1 MKNSVCAVLIF
12 FVVMAS
18 QAQNDSINGN
28 NYGKNEFKLNAV
40 FLLLGTFDVSYE
52 RNISENSS
60 AGVSVFVP
68 FDKNNFDTDIN
79 YYVSPYYRIFFG
91 KKYAA
96 GFFLEGFGMLNSMDQ
111 EYYNDTP
118 NMYTTYWDEAV
129 TDFALGFGL
138 GGKWMTTGGFVFE
151 VSGGIGRNL
160 FNTNDSDYYDYS
172 PIVGKFGFNLGYRF

>member
-1 MKNSVCAVLIF
+1 MKNFICAFLILF
-12 FVVMAS
+12 AVMAS
-18 QAQNDSINGN
+18 QAQNDSIKN
-28 NYGKNEFKLNAV
+28 NNFGKNEFKLNAV

-60 AGVSVFVP
+60 AGISLFIP
-68 FDKNNFDTDIN
+68 FDKNNFDMDIN

-91 KKYAA
+91 QKYAA
-96 GFFLEGFGMLNSMDQ
+96 GFFLEGFGMLNSMDK
-111 EYYNDTP
+111 EYYNNFQDG
-118 NMYTTYWDEAV
+118 NNNYYDKGV

-138 GGKWMTTGGFVFE
+138 GGKWLTQGGFVFE

-160 FNTNDSDYYDYS
+160 FNTNDSEYYDYS